1 MHGSNNRNYKR
12 WASHVMVELS
22 EIQKQVMQQY
32 IQQIRSSLSLYIY
45 SRKTKE
51 KKEPYTY
58 IARTMVALD
67 SCCT

>member
-32 IQQIRSSLSLYIY
+32 IQQIRSSLYIY
-45 SRKTKE
+45 I
-51 KKEPYTY
+51 Y
-58 IARTMVALD
+58 IAEKQKKKR
-67 SCCT
+67 SHIHI